1 MVVSHSSHIAMNL
14 PSRLAYCLHK
24 CTFAPLSNVALHDQ
38 EILEVEQLMGD
49 EDVGLELT
57 AENVEKSLDEIR
69 YALTWPGCQDHCCCI
84 LTCLEGH

>member
-1 MVVSHSSHIAMNL
+1 MTVCL
-14 PSRLAYCLHK
+14 PSNTVTETCISL
-24 CTFAPLSNVALHDQ
+24 Q

-69 YALTWPGCQDHCCCI
+69 
-84 LTCLEGH
+84 